1 MSFYLVCKLKTKT
14 IYKEQDF
21 IKKSYLPYIWYKFIE
36 YLTIFFFK
44 FDNIKYLDLVDKQF
58 ISHNYYFP
66 QQFKEIIKGQYE
78 CLNGISLYEVVSGSY
93 KYIYHI

>member
-14 IYKEQDF
+14 IYKERDF
-21 IKKSYLPYIWYKFIE
+21 IKIIFALYLVQIYR
-36 YLTIFFFK
+36 IFDNIFFK
-44 FDNIKYLDLVDKQF
+44 FDNIKYLDLVDKQL

-78 CLNGISLYEVVSGSY
+78 CLNGISWYEVVSGSY